1 MEQDKEFT
9 SLGRDEKIYM
19 NFVHCIRRHE
29 VALRLLLV
37 YQSVCTKQ
45 KNFLHNFLYVHVLN
59 QICLLL
65 GDRLHEGA
73 LCRDGLHRIVHKFV
87 NFTGLR

>member
-1 MEQDKEFT
+1 MEQDKEFA
-9 SLGRDEKIYM
+9 SLGKDEKIYM

-29 VALRLLLV
+29 AALRLLFM
-37 YQSVCTKQ
+37 YQSVFTKQ
-45 KNFLHNFLYVHVLN
+45 KNFLHNFLYVYVLN

-65 GDRLHEGA
+65 GDDLHEGA
-73 LCRDGLHRIVHKFV
+73 LRRNRLHRIMHKFV